1 MLDKLDGRAPAMT
14 PTTMPME
21 NPAEAQASQA
31 APNGNGVDSHGINTE
46 NGNSPTNPIGSLQ
59 EYCVKCSLPMPIYD
73 LGNTSG
79 QPHQRNFEI
88 VAKVGQIMTT
98 GVGSSKKDAK
108 REAAVTLLE
117 KLKALGGSVAV
128 QANGGSGSAHVG
140 NDIDEE
146 TLKQVANM
154 KIETL
159 VRNLLYIFI
168 ESRRSK
174 PVIQRKVYA
183 MNLFELIDW
192 INFLFRHRSI
202 AKCSKISTRNFK
214 IRAKASFLL
223 FIAPRYKIPNWNM
236 SNFWQSLAMSRCL
249 TSPTLTLRRKRRLE
263 KNNV

>member
-31 APNGNGVDSHGINTE
+31 APNGNGVDSHGINAE

-159 VRNLLYIFI
+159 VRNLLYFFI

-174 PVIQRKVYA
+174 PVIQRKV
-183 MNLFELIDW
+183 FT
-192 INFLFRHRSI
+192 F
-202 AKCSKISTRNFK
+202 
-214 IRAKASFLL
+214 
-223 FIAPRYKIPNWNM
+223 
-236 SNFWQSLAMSRCL
+236 SNQ
-249 TSPTLTLRRKRRLE
+249 
-263 KNNV
+263 NV

>member
-14 PTTMPME
+14 STTMPME
-21 NPAEAQASQA
+21 NPAEAQASQV
-31 APNGNGVDSHGINTE
+31 APNGNGVDNHGINAE
-46 NGNSPTNPIGSLQ
+46 NGNSPTNPIGCLQ

-117 KLKALGGSVAV
+117 KLKALGGDVAV
-128 QANGGSGSAHVG
+128 QANGSGSAHVG
-140 NDIDEE
+140 KDIDEE

-159 VRNLLYIFI
+159 VSCIV
-168 ESRRSK
+168 SRISLSIYVVPNR
-174 PVIQRKVYA
+174 
-183 MNLFELIDW
+183 
-192 INFLFRHRSI
+192 FL
-202 AKCSKISTRNFK
+202 
-214 IRAKASFLL
+214 
-223 FIAPRYKIPNWNM
+223 
-236 SNFWQSLAMSRCL
+236 
-249 TSPTLTLRRKRRLE
+249 
-263 KNNV
+263 

>member
-159 VRNLLYIFI
+159 VRITHYSKSQIFVQ
-168 ESRRSK
+168 K
-174 PVIQRKVYA
+174 
-183 MNLFELIDW
+183 F
-192 INFLFRHRSI
+192 NFD
-202 AKCSKISTRNFK
+202 KTPT
-214 IRAKASFLL
+214 FLRV
-223 FIAPRYKIPNWNM
+223 FHPK
-236 SNFWQSLAMSRCL
+236 FF
-249 TSPTLTLRRKRRLE
+249 
-263 KNNV
+263 